1 MDLSHIGTAQ
11 AAKRMNLDKDATPPI
26 PGSEIAATASEP
38 APALTEDLAL
48 AALKTRDLP
57 AEEIERIAKDAALA
71 KSRKVRLALAA
82 HPRAPRR
89 LTLRL
94 IRELYTFDLMQF
106 SLMPAVA
113 ADLKRVAEEQLV
125 VRLPSVTLGERL
137 SLARRSSTL
146 VAGALLLDKETP
158 VWQAALD
165 NPRLTEAAVF
175 KTLQH
180 PNANAAF
187 VEAVCHHVKW
197 SLRAEIRLALLRSP
211 HTPLARAVEFARRLS
226 PTQLRDV
233 LHASRLPEKIK
244 MYLRKDL
251 ESRKGNC

>member
-1 MDLSHIGTAQ
+1 MS
-11 AAKRMNLDKDATPPI
+11 LDKDATPSTPD
-26 PGSEIAATASEP
+26 SSTAAAAE
-38 APALTEDLAL
+38 APARTEDLVL

-57 AEEIERIAKDAALA
+57 SDEIERIAKDTALM

-82 HPRAPRR
+82 HPRASRR

-106 SLMPAVA
+106 SVMPAVA

-125 VRLPSVTLGERL
+125 VRLCSITLGERL

-146 VAGALLLDKETP
+146 VAGALLLDKESP

-165 NPRLTEAAVF
+165 NPRLTEAAIF
-175 KTLQH
+175 RALQH
-180 PNANAAF
+180 PNAGAAF
-187 VEAVCHHVKW
+187 VEAVCHHAKW
-197 SLRAEIRLALLRSP
+197 SVRSEIRLALLRNP
-211 HTPLARAVEFARRLS
+211 HTPLARALEFARRLS

-233 LHASRLPEKIK
+233 LHNSRLPEKTK
-244 MYLRKDL
+244 AHLRKDL
-251 ESRKGNC
+251 ESRGRNC